1 MKIVGGEAGSKV
13 YYDDAGKRYDL
24 SDWVDPSD
32 TLGFGYGKGSHV
44 VYDPSEAFARGLIDI
59 YGRDTGYRPTSKE
72 WRDFD
77 WGRSQSNED
86 DLAFYAGISNPAI
99 VPTNYKPTLYKD
111 ETAVP
116 FPYPEMEDEI
126 MAFRQSRERPGPKGG
141 FTSWGHKVLIP
152 VVGGGITAAASYINP
167 LLGAATGALTTK
179 MMNKDAD
186 WKDMALSAALAYAGG
201 KGSEYLSGAGSAAN
215 SANAGMTGADLATG
229 AAEGASAASNI
240 GTQAAT
246 NYLSPTAARAVTNA
260 ATAGIGTGLRTGDWR
275 RAVLDAVL
283 GGATSYTGQ
292 GVNSIAG
299 GAPEWAQRLATNLI
313 NRGVR
318 TGANYAYNKNVYG
331 R

>member
-13 YYDDAGKRYDL
+13 YYDDAGKKYDL
-24 SDWVDPSD
+24 TQWADPND
-32 TLGFGYGKGSHV
+32 ILGFGYGKGSHV
-44 VYDPSEAFARGLIDI
+44 VYDPSEAMARGLVDA
-59 YGRDTGYRPTSKE
+59 YGNDTGYRPTKKE
-72 WRDFD
+72 WDEYD
-77 WGRSQSNED
+77 ANASKKD
-86 DLAFYAGISNPAI
+86 PMYAGDFGPIFFGE
-99 VPTNYKPTLYKD
+99 YKPTLYKD

-116 FPYPEMEDEI
+116 FPYPEAEREI
-126 MAFRQSRERPGPKGG
+126 MEFRGSREHPGSPGG
-141 FTSWGHKVLIP
+141 FTSWFGPKLLTP

-186 WKDMALSAALAYAGG
+186 WKNMALSAALAYAGG

-260 ATAGIGTGLRTGDWR
+260 ATAGLGTGLRTGDWR